1 MMEKAAL
8 YPAASAY
15 LGIVLR
21 VVTYV
26 LPLTV
31 HLAPMLPVRHGCPV
45 RAWQLGF
52 LVTLAIRHVCKV
64 QQVLVQVTTNAALVI
79 AITQL
84 VNWTQEYAQSQ
95 VFALL

>member
-8 YPAASAY
+8 YLAASAF

-31 HLAPMLPVRHGCPV
+31 HLAPIMPVRHGCPV
-45 RAWQLGF
+45 RAWKLVV
-52 LVTLAIRHVCKV
+52 LVTLGTRHVCSIHSK
-64 QQVLVQVTTNAALVI
+64 LVQVTTNAALVI

-84 VNWTQEYAQSQ
+84 INRTQDHAKSQ